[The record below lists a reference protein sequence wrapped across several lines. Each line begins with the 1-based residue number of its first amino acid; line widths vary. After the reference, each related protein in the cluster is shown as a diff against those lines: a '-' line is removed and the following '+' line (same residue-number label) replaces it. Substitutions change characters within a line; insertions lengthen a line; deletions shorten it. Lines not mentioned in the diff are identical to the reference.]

1 MKRLA
6 IAAVFLTFAAATS
19 PLFAQDD
26 GQRGDGRR
34 APSPVKEQMEKL
46 DEALEAIGKFLE
58 KPEGEAPMAQLAAA
72 QAALHEA
79 KQHAPRSTQRQP
91 EGQQAAYVVDY
102 KVQLN
107 KTLRAA
113 LDLEDAML
121 AKDWAAAGKALAKL
135 EELKKAG
142 HDKFKPR
149 RRRGGEGGEGGGGGR
164 EGGGGD
170 K

>member
-1 MKRLA
+1 MKKSVF
-6 IAAVFLTFAAATS
+6 AAVLLTLAATTS
-19 PLFAQDD
+19 PLLAQEE
-26 GQRGDGRR
+26 GQRGGGQR
-34 APSPVKEQMEKL
+34 APSPVKQQMEKL

-58 KPEGEAPMAQLAAA
+58 KPEGEAPMAELAAA

-102 KVQLN
+102 KLQLN
-107 KTLRAA
+107 KTLRAT

-135 EELKKAG
+135 DELKKAG

-149 RRRGGEGGEGGGGGR
+149 RRRGGEGGEGGEGRR